1 MNKKIVSFVLSACLA
16 VPATMLLTG
25 CDGHDD
31 NTVMNVSLT
40 PSVEFILDSNDKV
53 VSVHA
58 KNEEGNLILS
68 AQANGE
74 QFVGK
79 DANSAVKL
87 FASYSKEMGFL
98 FEGNVKSGEN
108 EIKIQFSGNKGDA
121 DKLFNSIKDDLS
133 SYLEELDVSGT
144 LKKLDTLTKEKIQE
158 LLLECEP
165 YLNMEQIKKWSNDE
179 MIEKIKKSRDE
190 TKEFLSQ
197 ELKNA
202 YYEAKEFAVKQAK
215 FEKVIEQ
222 LNLAQQATLD
232 IVTKTY
238 QATCQTLDK
247 TREDMFVKDDS
258 VYQVA
263 LKKFREKKVEFLN
276 YKNYVQEKDFG
287 GNEEAKQQAMQTL
300 ATIET
305 ALNDAEAALETAKT
319 TALNGIDNAKTSVT
333 TAYNKIVD
341 KISEMGKNVND
352 LLDKA
357 GENINDNIENFE
369 TSFKEN
375 YSKYQEKAK
384 QEWEK
389 MRTMLIDGYQENK

>member
-31 NTVMNVSLT
+31 NTVMNVSLN

-53 VSVHA
+53 VSVNA

-121 DKLFNSIKDDLS
+121 DKLFKSIEEDLS

-144 LKKLDTLTKEKIQE
+144 LTKLDTLTKEKIQE

-165 YLNMEQIKKWSNDE
+165 YLNMEQIKNWSNDE
-179 MIEKIKKSRDE
+179 MINKIKESRDE

-202 YYEAKEFAVKQAK
+202 YYEAKDFAVKQAK
-215 FEKVIEQ
+215 FEKVREQ
-222 LNLAQQATLD
+222 LNLVQQVTLD
-232 IVTKTY
+232 AVTTIYKG
-238 QATCQTLDK
+238 ACQTLDK

-263 LKKFREKKVEFLN
+263 LKSFREKKVEFLN
-276 YKNYVQEKDFG
+276 YKNYIQEKDFG
-287 GNEEAKQQAMQTL
+287 DNEDARQQALQTL

-305 ALNDAEAALETAKT
+305 ALNNAETSLETAKT
-319 TALNGIDNAKTSVT
+319 TALNGIESAKNQVT
-333 TAYNKIVD
+333 TAYNTIVD
-341 KISEMGKNVND
+341 EISKMGKDVND

-357 GENINDNIENFE
+357 GDNITESIDSFE

-375 YSKYQEKAK
+375 YSQYKEKAQ

-389 MRTMLIDGYQENK
+389 MKNSLIAGYQEN

>member
-31 NTVMNVSLT
+31 NTVMNVSLN

-53 VSVHA
+53 VSVNA

-121 DKLFNSIKDDLS
+121 DKLFKSIEEDLS
-133 SYLEELDVSGT
+133 SYFEELDVSGT
-144 LKKLDTLTKEKIQE
+144 LTKLDTLTKEKIQE

-165 YLNMEQIKKWSNDE
+165 YLNMEQIKNWSNDE
-179 MIEKIKKSRDE
+179 MINKIKESRDE

-202 YYEAKEFAVKQAK
+202 YYEAKDFAVKQAK
-215 FEKVIEQ
+215 FEKVREQ
-222 LNLAQQATLD
+222 LNLVQQVTLD
-232 IVTKTY
+232 AVTTIYKG
-238 QATCQTLDK
+238 ACQTLDK

-263 LKKFREKKVEFLN
+263 LKSFREKKVEFLN
-276 YKNYVQEKDFG
+276 YKNYIQEKDFG
-287 GNEEAKQQAMQTL
+287 DNEEARQQALQTL

-305 ALNDAEAALETAKT
+305 ALNNAETSLETAKT
-319 TALNGIDNAKTSVT
+319 TALNGIETAKNQVT
-333 TAYNKIVD
+333 TAYNTIVD
-341 KISEMGKNVND
+341 EISKMGKDVND

-357 GENINDNIENFE
+357 GDNITEGIDSFE

-375 YSKYQEKAK
+375 YSQYKEKAQ

-389 MRTMLIDGYQENK
+389 MKNSLIAGYQEN

>member
-1 MNKKIVSFVLSACLA
+1 
-16 VPATMLLTG
+16 
-25 CDGHDD
+25 
-31 NTVMNVSLT
+31 
-40 PSVEFILDSNDKV
+40 
-53 VSVHA
+53 
-58 KNEEGNLILS
+58 
-68 AQANGE
+68 
-74 QFVGK
+74 
-79 DANSAVKL
+79 
-87 FASYSKEMGFL
+87 
-98 FEGNVKSGEN
+98 
-108 EIKIQFSGNKGDA
+108 
-121 DKLFNSIKDDLS
+121 
-133 SYLEELDVSGT
+133 
-144 LKKLDTLTKEKIQE
+144 
-158 LLLECEP
+158 
-165 YLNMEQIKKWSNDE
+165 MEQIKKWSNDE

-215 FEKVIEQ
+215 FEKVREQ
-222 LNLAQQATLD
+222 LNLVQQATLD

-287 GNEEAKQQAMQTL
+287 GNVEAKQQAMQTL

-305 ALNDAEAALETAKT
+305 ALNDAEVALENAKT

-333 TAYNKIVD
+333 NAYNTIVD
-341 KISEMGKNVND
+341 EISKMGKNVND

-389 MRTMLIDGYQENK
+389 MRTRLIAGYQE

>member
-31 NTVMNVSLT
+31 NTVMNVSLN

-53 VSVHA
+53 VSVNA

-133 SYLEELDVSGT
+133 SYLKELDVSGT

-215 FEKVIEQ
+215 FEKVREQ
-222 LNLAQQATLD
+222 LNLVQQATLD

-305 ALNDAEAALETAKT
+305 ALNDAEVALEDAKT
-319 TALNGIDNAKTSVT
+319 TALNGIDKAKTSVT

-341 KISEMGKNVND
+341 EISKMGKNVND

>member
-16 VPATMLLTG
+16 LPATMLLTG

-31 NTVMNVSLT
+31 NTVMNVSLN

-53 VSVHA
+53 VSVNA

-79 DANSAVKL
+79 DASSAVKL

-98 FEGNVKSGEN
+98 FEGNVKNGEN

-121 DKLFNSIKDDLS
+121 DKLFNSIKEDLS

-144 LKKLDTLTKEKIQE
+144 LTKLDTLTKEKIQE

-165 YLNMEQIKKWSNDE
+165 YLNMGQIKKWSNDE
-179 MIEKIKKSRDE
+179 MIEKIKDSRDE

-215 FEKVIEQ
+215 FEKVREQ
-222 LNLAQQATLD
+222 LNLVQQATLD
-232 IVTKTY
+232 AVTKIYTS
-238 QATCQTLDK
+238 ACTTLDK
-247 TREDMFVKDDS
+247 TREDMFVKDES

-263 LKKFREKKVEFLN
+263 LNAFREKKAEFLN

-287 GNEEAKQQAMQTL
+287 DNEEARQQAMQTL
-300 ATIET
+300 AKIET
-305 ALNDAEAALETAKT
+305 ALNNAETALENAKT
-319 TALNGIDNAKTSVT
+319 TALNGIENAKASVT
-333 TAYNKIVD
+333 NAYNTVVD
-341 KISEMGKNVND
+341 NISKMGKDVND

-357 GENINDNIENFE
+357 GNDINDSIDNFE
-369 TSFKEN
+369 TSFKGN

-384 QEWEK
+384 QEWERMK
-389 MRTMLIDGYQENK
+389 NSLIAGYQE

>member
-31 NTVMNVSLT
+31 NTVMNVSLN

-53 VSVHA
+53 VSVNA

-121 DKLFNSIKDDLS
+121 DKLFKSIEEDLS

-144 LKKLDTLTKEKIQE
+144 LTKLDTLTKEKIQE

-165 YLNMEQIKKWSNDE
+165 YLNMEQIKNWSNDE
-179 MIEKIKKSRDE
+179 MINKIKESRDE

-202 YYEAKEFAVKQAK
+202 YYEAKDFAVKQAK
-215 FEKVIEQ
+215 FEKVREQ
-222 LNLAQQATLD
+222 LNLVQQVTLD
-232 IVTKTY
+232 AVTKIY
-238 QATCQTLDK
+238 KGACQTLDK

-263 LKKFREKKVEFLN
+263 LKSFREKKVEFLN
-276 YKNYVQEKDFG
+276 YKNYIQEKDFG
-287 GNEEAKQQAMQTL
+287 DNEEARQQALQTL

-305 ALNDAEAALETAKT
+305 ALNNAETSLKTAKT
-319 TALNGIDNAKTSVT
+319 TALNGIESAKNQVT
-333 TAYNKIVD
+333 TAYNTIVD
-341 KISEMGKNVND
+341 EISKMGKDVND

-357 GENINDNIENFE
+357 GDNITENIDSFE

-375 YSKYQEKAK
+375 YSQYKEKAQ

-389 MRTMLIDGYQENK
+389 MKNSLIAGYQEN

>member
-31 NTVMNVSLT
+31 NTVMNVSLN

-53 VSVHA
+53 VSVNA

-121 DKLFNSIKDDLS
+121 DKLFKSIEEDLS

-144 LKKLDTLTKEKIQE
+144 LTKLETLTKEKIQE

-215 FEKVIEQ
+215 FEKVREQ
-222 LNLAQQATLD
+222 LNLVQQATLD
-232 IVTKTY
+232 AVTKTY
-238 QATCQTLDK
+238 QSTCKILDD
-247 TREDMFVKDDS
+247 TRENMFVKDDS

-263 LKKFREKKVEFLN
+263 LKTFREKKVEFLN

-305 ALNDAEAALETAKT
+305 ALNDAEVALENAKT

-333 TAYNKIVD
+333 NAYNTIVD
-341 KISEMGKNVND
+341 EISKMGKNVND

-389 MRTMLIDGYQENK
+389 MRTRLIAGYQE

>member
-31 NTVMNVSLT
+31 NTVMNVSLN

-53 VSVHA
+53 VSVNA

-144 LKKLDTLTKEKIQE
+144 LTKLDTLTKEKIQE

-165 YLNMEQIKKWSNDE
+165 YLNMEQIKKW
-179 MIEKIKKSRDE
+179 
-190 TKEFLSQ
+190 
-197 ELKNA
+197 
-202 YYEAKEFAVKQAK
+202 
-215 FEKVIEQ
+215 
-222 LNLAQQATLD
+222 
-232 IVTKTY
+232 
-238 QATCQTLDK
+238 
-247 TREDMFVKDDS
+247 
-258 VYQVA
+258 
-263 LKKFREKKVEFLN
+263 
-276 YKNYVQEKDFG
+276 
-287 GNEEAKQQAMQTL
+287 
-300 ATIET
+300 
-305 ALNDAEAALETAKT
+305 
-319 TALNGIDNAKTSVT
+319 
-333 TAYNKIVD
+333 
-341 KISEMGKNVND
+341 
-352 LLDKA
+352 
-357 GENINDNIENFE
+357 
-369 TSFKEN
+369 
-375 YSKYQEKAK
+375 
-384 QEWEK
+384 
-389 MRTMLIDGYQENK
+389 

>member
-31 NTVMNVSLT
+31 NTVMNVSLN

-53 VSVHA
+53 VSVNA

-121 DKLFNSIKDDLS
+121 DKLFKSIEEDLS

-144 LKKLDTLTKEKIQE
+144 LTKLDTLTKEKIQE

-165 YLNMEQIKKWSNDE
+165 YLNMEQIKNWSNDE
-179 MIEKIKKSRDE
+179 MINKIKESRDE

-202 YYEAKEFAVKQAK
+202 YYEAKDFAVKQAK
-215 FEKVIEQ
+215 FEKVREQ
-222 LNLAQQATLD
+222 LNLVQQVTLD
-232 IVTKTY
+232 AVTKIY
-238 QATCQTLDK
+238 KGACQTLDK

-263 LKKFREKKVEFLN
+263 LKSFREKKVEFLN
-276 YKNYVQEKDFG
+276 YKNYIQEKDFG
-287 GNEEAKQQAMQTL
+287 DNEEARQQALQTL

-305 ALNDAEAALETAKT
+305 ALNNAETSLETAKT
-319 TALNGIDNAKTSVT
+319 TALNGIESAKNQVT
-333 TAYNKIVD
+333 TAYNTIVD
-341 KISEMGKNVND
+341 EISKMGKDVND

-357 GENINDNIENFE
+357 GDNITENIDSFE

-375 YSKYQEKAK
+375 YSQYKEKAQ

-389 MRTMLIDGYQENK
+389 MKNSLIAGYQEN